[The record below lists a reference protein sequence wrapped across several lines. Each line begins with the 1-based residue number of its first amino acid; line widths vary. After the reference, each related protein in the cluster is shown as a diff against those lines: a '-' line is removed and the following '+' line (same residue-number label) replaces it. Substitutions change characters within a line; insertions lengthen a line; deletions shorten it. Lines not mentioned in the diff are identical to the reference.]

1 MLKVLQNIITL
12 LFKSSTTEDTA
23 VQTINQLNK
32 EVIYLKSR
40 ITDSEHS
47 LNESKNF
54 IEILEDSLEESTR
67 TIDALN
73 LAISMQ
79 ESDLVKAH
87 EDKVVVIKKEL
98 SDKVEETNLW
108 MQKGNRL
115 QAQVNELEEE
125 IEDALASLKKFEVS
139 LRKN

>member
-1 MLKVLQNIITL
+1 MLKVLQNIMIL

-54 IEILEDSLEESTR
+54 MSPKLVETDSS
-67 TIDALN
+67 I
-73 LAISMQ
+73 IFP
-79 ESDLVKAH
+79 LVGH
-87 EDKVVVIKKEL
+87 E
-98 SDKVEETNLW
+98 
-108 MQKGNRL
+108 
-115 QAQVNELEEE
+115 
-125 IEDALASLKKFEVS
+125 
-139 LRKN
+139 